1 MSGEDNIDGIAHND
15 TTDRSTDVGFP
26 KLYLGQ
32 TQSSGG
38 YGVRATQNMPFEII
52 TPICHNMTVTGTTI
66 GAEIRTISGVSL
78 SGDEIPWIEQ
88 GWESVTIGE
97 SNYLTTPRQIGSK
110 VNEDERLDNIEGNK
124 SFQMRLTLG
133 TTDPRLSP
141 VLDAQRVSTILT
153 SNRVN
158 DVISNYATDDRVKTI
173 DNDPTGC
180 QYITKEISIENAAT
194 SLKILLAGH
203 IHADADI
210 RAFYAIGNRTGF
222 EPIFTPFPGFE
233 NLNSRGKVINSADNN
248 GQSDAFVPKTNQYGF
263 GDAVSFSDYTFTA
276 DDLPSF
282 RYYRIKLLLVSSDQ
296 VYVPRVKDLRVMA
309 LA

>member
-1 MSGEDNIDGIAHND
+1 M
-15 TTDRSTDVGFP
+15 
-26 KLYLGQ
+26 YLNQ

-88 GWESVTIGE
+88 GWESITIGE

-141 VLDAQRVSTILT
+141 VIDGQRVSTILT

-158 DVISNYATDDRVKTI
+158 DVVQIMLLM
-173 DNDPTGC
+173 
-180 QYITKEISIENAAT
+180 IE
-194 SLKILLAGH
+194 
-203 IHADADI
+203 
-210 RAFYAIGNRTGF
+210 
-222 EPIFTPFPGFE
+222 
-233 NLNSRGKVINSADNN
+233 
-248 GQSDAFVPKTNQYGF
+248 
-263 GDAVSFSDYTFTA
+263 
-276 DDLPSF
+276 
-282 RYYRIKLLLVSSDQ
+282 
-296 VYVPRVKDLRVMA
+296 
-309 LA
+309 